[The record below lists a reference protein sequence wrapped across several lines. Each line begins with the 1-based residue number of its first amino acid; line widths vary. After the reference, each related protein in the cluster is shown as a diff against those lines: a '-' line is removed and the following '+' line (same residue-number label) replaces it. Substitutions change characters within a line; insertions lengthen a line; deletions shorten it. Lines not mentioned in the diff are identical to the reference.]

1 MSNPIDKLAKTVASS
16 YVAVGLIALL
26 IGATV
31 GPAVYS
37 ADVLPQGDSDPQYIA
52 VVSLDETIYGSSADA
67 TVEELRNIRENE
79 SIKAVV
85 LEVDSPGGAAS
96 ASEAQYM
103 AVKRLAKEKPVVT
116 AVQGMAASGMYYTI
130 LPTESIFVTPASLVG
145 NVGVRTSTPPGG
157 GVPPEM
163 TTGPDKLTGG
173 TADETRAR
181 VRTLKNAFV
190 GSVMNERGDR
200 LELSR
205 EEIAHGKI
213 YAGAR
218 AVENGVADKI
228 GDTETAI
235 KKAGS
240 LAGID
245 NYELVERDPASATG
259 FLIISG
265 SGANSTVVK
274 QTPFDYT
281 GVETTQYFM
290 LYGTPERQPEVVNDG
305 S

>member
-1 MSNPIDKLAKTVASS
+1 MTNSIDKIAKTIASS
-16 YVAVGLIALL
+16 YVAVALIAIL

-31 GPAVYS
+31 GPAVLS
-37 ADVLPQGDSDPQYIA
+37 ADVLQNQEEEKYVA
-52 VVSLDETIYGSSADA
+52 VVTLDETIYASSADA
-67 TVEELRNIRENE
+67 TIDELQRVREND
-79 SIKAVV
+79 SIDAVV

-103 AVKRLAKEKPVVT
+103 AVKRLAEEKPVVT
-116 AVQGMAASGMYYTI
+116 SVQGMAASGMYYTI

-145 NVGVRTSTPPGG
+145 NVGVRTSMSSSA
-157 GVPPEM
+157 GVPTEV

-190 GSVMNERGDR
+190 GTVLAERGGR

-218 AVENGVADKI
+218 AVENGIADQI
-228 GDTETAI
+228 GDTETAVREAAS
-235 KKAGS
+235 KAGLES
-240 LAGID
+240 
-245 NYELVERDPASATG
+245 YQVTERNPASATG
-259 FLIISG
+259 LFVIAGTG
-265 SGANSTVVK
+265 SNATVVK
-274 QTPFDYT
+274 RSPFEYQ
-281 GVETTQYFM
+281 GVETMQYFM
-290 LYGTPERQPEVVNDG
+290 LYGTPEHESEVMKNG
-305 S
+305 